1 MKFKNA
7 DDIVRKDAINV
18 IESNSCDLRSLEGGH
33 IYMTGGT
40 GILGKWILEL
50 ISVLNDRHNLDICV
64 TVLSRNPN
72 AFILAYKH
80 FIHTS
85 WLNLIQ
91 GDVRHLCELPRDV
104 SHIIHAA
111 ALTDRRIFASQPSL
125 VADVNLCGTQRIIH
139 ASSLLEEIPKFILLS
154 SGLVYGHQPID
165 KDRIDEDFAGPLHS
179 NNVNS
184 VYAESKRFSETLTAC
199 ASSEYKLPAVILRPF
214 AFVGPYQSLNLPWA
228 ITDFIRDSLSGGPVR
243 IMGDGTTV
251 RSIMYA
257 ADFAYWV
264 LAAAALAKPKSTY
277 NIGSPHPLNL
287 LTLAEHI
294 IESFDPQPKILI
306 NLGGHKSTRLVPD
319 VSRAMKDLGLKITI
333 PAREAIM
340 RTIEWHR
347 LSKIR

>member
-1 MKFKNA
+1 MKFQNA
-7 DDIVRKDAINV
+7 EDIVRKDAINV

-33 IYMTGGT
+33 IYITGGT

-50 ISVLNDRHNLDICV
+50 ISVLNDHHYDIRV
-64 TVLSRNPN
+64 TVLSRNPDV
-72 AFILAYKH
+72 FKLVLKH
-80 FIHTS
+80 LIRSS
-85 WLNLIQ
+85 WLNLIK
-91 GDVRHLCELPRDV
+91 GDVRHLCELPGDV

-125 VADVNLCGTQRIIH
+125 VADVNICGTQRIIH
-139 ASSLLEEIPKFILLS
+139 ASNLLEEIPKFILLS
-154 SGLVYGHQPID
+154 SGLVYGNQPITM
-165 KDRIDEDFAGPLHS
+165 DRIDEDFAGPLHS
-179 NNVNS
+179 NDVNS

-228 ITDFIRDSLSGGPVR
+228 ITDFIRDALSGGPVR
-243 IMGDGTTV
+243 IMGDGSTV

-264 LAAAALAKPKSTY
+264 LAATALAKSKSTY
-277 NIGSPHPLNL
+277 NIGSPYPLDL

-294 IESFDPQPKILI
+294 IEPFNPPPKII
-306 NLGGHKSTRLVPD
+306 TNMGGHRSTRLVPD

-333 PAREAIM
+333 PAKEAIT

-347 LSKIR
+347 LSKTR